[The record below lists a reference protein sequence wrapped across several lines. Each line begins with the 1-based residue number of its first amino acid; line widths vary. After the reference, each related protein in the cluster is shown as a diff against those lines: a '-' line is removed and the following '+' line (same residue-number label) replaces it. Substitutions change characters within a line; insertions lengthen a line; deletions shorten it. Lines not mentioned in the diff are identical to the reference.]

1 MEPPREGAMITAISN
16 QKGGVGKTTLTINL
30 SAALSSLKNRVLV
43 IDLDPQGHLTQG
55 IGFGQMWEDEGYNLY
70 HALIGRE
77 KRDFHE
83 LILHHEGEGF
93 DLIPSN
99 GQLVLAERAFSN
111 IRHREDRLR
120 HLLAPI
126 QNEYDWILIDCP
138 PDLYSLTDNAVNAA
152 RTMIVPVQAEAT
164 SLWALRLLLDQV
176 ASMME
181 ELHIDIDILAI
192 VPNLVLDSMV
202 SKHVLARLRSEMPH
216 VTPFELRKRVML
228 QQAWIVGQ
236 SIFAYRAG
244 THAEEKT
251 RMEIVDGYLQL
262 AHYVMARVSK
272 EAVRG

>member
-1 MEPPREGAMITAISN
+1 MEPNREGATITAISN

-30 SAALSSLKNRVLV
+30 SAALSSLNNRVLV

-55 IGFGQMWEDEGYNLY
+55 IGFGHMWEDEGYNLY
-70 HALIGRE
+70 HALVGKD

-99 GQLVLAERAFSN
+99 GQLVLAERSFAN

-120 HLLAPI
+120 HLLSPI
-126 QNEYDWILIDCP
+126 THEYDWILIDCP

-164 SLWALRLLLDQV
+164 SLWALRLLLDQI

-181 ELHIDIDILAI
+181 ELHIEIEILAI
-192 VPNLVLDSMV
+192 VPNLVLDSV
-202 SKHVLARLRSEMPH
+202 VAKHVLERLRTEMPH
-216 VTPFELRKRVML
+216 VTSFELRKRVML
-228 QQAWIVGQ
+228 QQAWIAGK
-236 SIFAYRAG
+236 SIFAYRSG
-244 THAEEKT
+244 NQTEEKN
-251 RMEIVDGYLQL
+251 RQEIIAGYLQL
-262 AHYVMARVSK
+262 ANYVTARVSK

>member
-1 MEPPREGAMITAISN
+1 MEVGRDGATVTAISN

-30 SAALSSLKNRVLV
+30 SAALSSLHNRVLM

-55 IGFGQMWEDEGYNLY
+55 IGYGQMWEDEGYNLY
-70 HALIGRE
+70 HALVGKE
-77 KRDFHE
+77 KRDFHD
-83 LILHHEGEGF
+83 LIMNHEGEGF

-126 QNEYDWILIDCP
+126 VHEYDWILIDCP

-164 SLWALRLLLDQV
+164 SLWALRLLIDQV
-176 ASMME
+176 TSMME

-192 VPNLVLDSMV
+192 VPNMVLDSVV
-202 SKHVLARLRSEMPH
+202 SKHVLERLRAEMPH

-228 QQAWIVGQ
+228 QQAWIAGQ
-236 SIFAYRAG
+236 SIFSYRPSS
-244 THAEEKT
+244 HADEKT
-251 RMEIVDGYLQL
+251 RQEIVGSYLQL
-262 AHYVMARVSK
+262 ADFVTARVAK
-272 EAVRG
+272 EAVHG